1 MAVSL
6 TKGQKV
12 SLSKEKAGLDKVVIG
27 LGWDAKAEKKVVF
40 YHLCFHQ
47 HQILTAMHQYSCL
60 KMIN

>member
-27 LGWDAKAEKKVVF
+27 LGWDAKAEKKRWF
-40 YHLCFHQ
+40 FIISAFISTRY
-47 HQILTAMHQYSCL
+47 
-60 KMIN
+60 